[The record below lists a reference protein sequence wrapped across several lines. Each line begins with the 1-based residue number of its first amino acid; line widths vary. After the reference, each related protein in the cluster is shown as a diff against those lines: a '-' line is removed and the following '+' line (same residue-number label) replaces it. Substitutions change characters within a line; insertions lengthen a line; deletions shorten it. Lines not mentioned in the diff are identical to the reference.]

1 MNAAAP
7 SRLSSLAT
15 HLKAVSKP
23 ASVVQ
28 SIEIDSI
35 QSNPQQPRTTFD
47 PRRHEETTA
56 SIKAN
61 GIIEPLGVTQIGPG
75 LYELIW
81 GERRWRGAKAAGLTH
96 VPAIVRDKLSDFEKL
111 KFAMI
116 ENLDR
121 EDMTPYDEARGVA
134 RLADMTSI
142 QEVADSL
149 NRPKAWV
156 SKRVRI
162 AKAPE
167 FVTEFAAKGSVGDAE
182 ALYELAKLAEDN
194 PEEAQRLIANHEPG
208 GHLRAQLKAAQRP
221 AAENPEDGDQEEGE
235 ESRGARGGATGAA
248 GEPDLAR
255 AGRSRDAGD
264 REEGE
269 GKVSHAKLDSKPIQ
283 VEAVLKRGGQILLV
297 TEDGKLRVN
306 FSATAKKQLLK
317 LLDS

>member
-1 MNAAAP
+1 ME
-7 SRLSSLAT
+7 S
-15 HLKAVSKP
+15 
-23 ASVVQ
+23 
-28 SIEIDSI
+28 
-35 QSNPQQPRTTFD
+35 
-47 PRRHEETTA
+47 
-56 SIKAN
+56 
-61 GIIEPLGVTQIGPG
+61 IEPLGVTQVGPG
-75 LYELIW
+75 LFELIW

-96 VPAIVRDKLSDFEKL
+96 VPAIVKDKVTDFEKL
-111 KFAMI
+111 KYAMI

-121 EDMTPYDEARGVA
+121 EDMTPYDESCGVA
-134 RLADMTSI
+134 RLVDMSSI

-162 AKAPE
+162 AKAPG
-167 FVTEFAAKGSVGDAE
+167 FVTEFASKGSVGDAE

-221 AAENPEDGDQEEGE
+221 AAEIPEDDDQEEGDE
-235 ESRGARGGATGAA
+235 GRGAHGVRTSAA

-255 AGRSRDAGD
+255 AGRGGGAGD
-264 REEGE
+264 REEGD
-269 GKVSHAKLDSKPIQ
+269 GKVSHGKLDGKPIQ

-306 FSATAKKQLLK
+306 FSDPAKKQLLK
-317 LLDS
+317 ILES